1 MRTTDT
7 VTYSN
12 FCKQLKIYMKQVNND
27 VGALIVTSG
36 NSDESVVVMGKRD
49 YDAMQETMRT
59 LSNKS
64 VMNKIRRGDQ
74 QFEEAAL
81 NTRVD
86 T

>member
-1 MRTTDT
+1 
-7 VTYSN
+7 
-12 FCKQLKIYMKQVNND
+12 MKQVNND